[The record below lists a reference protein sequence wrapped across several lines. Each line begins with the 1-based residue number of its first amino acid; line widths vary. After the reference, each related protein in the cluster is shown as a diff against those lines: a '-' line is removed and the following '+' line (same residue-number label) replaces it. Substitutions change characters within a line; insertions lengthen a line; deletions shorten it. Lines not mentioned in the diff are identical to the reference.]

1 MDKRYSQNEELN
13 EDDNLEENLNSHDM
27 QDQRVPNLN
36 LGENINNQIPEN
48 TEETE
53 HSNTPNQNPNQND
66 YTQQN
71 VENQSMNPSPQP
83 LPLNQSLP
91 INQNPEQKKDKQVF
105 SIKIIQQNVESQT
118 INPQPKK
125 QIQTKRQEQ
134 KEENELNQSS
144 LFDKFYPNTC
154 NLELPQTDKAED
166 EEMKVEKKDMD
177 EENQND
183 ANTENIQ
190 EPHESQETPPQNE
203 NDSEMFEEI
212 NEDNNNANGL
222 VQTLNNAEENMPLE
236 EPEQINNETS
246 TINTSEV
253 SGNSNSISN
262 YYQSAEEN
270 NNNNNNITI
279 PIQSYNH
286 VFSYESFMFNNSSI
300 VPIFSAFIIKN
311 SYGAYSYLNIEFLEV
326 TIQPK
331 VFLILIWF
339 LLSIF
344 KII

>member
-190 EPHESQETPPQNE
+190 EPHESHDPPPQNE

-279 PIQSYNH
+279 PIQSYDH
-286 VFSYESFMFNNSSI
+286 VLSYESFMFNNSSNNMENYNDDDER
-300 VPIFSAFIIKN
+300 FS
-311 SYGAYSYLNIEFLEV
+311 GNIEIQSNIIRLEYD
-326 TIQPK
+326 QYDEWD
-331 VFLILIWF
+331 FQGNGGNH
-339 LLSIF
+339 
-344 KII
+344 

>member
-13 EDDNLEENLNSHDM
+13 GDDNLEENLNSHDM

-118 INPQPKK
+118 INQQPKK

-190 EPHESQETPPQNE
+190 EPHESHDPSPQNE
-203 NDSEMFEEI
+203 NNSEMFEEI

-279 PIQSYNH
+279 PIQSYDH
-286 VFSYESFMFNNSSI
+286 VFSHESSTFNNSSNNMENYNNEHPSKR
-300 VPIFSAFIIKN
+300 VRNNTMYES
-311 SYGAYSYLNIEFLEV
+311 
-326 TIQPK
+326 
-331 VFLILIWF
+331 
-339 LLSIF
+339 
-344 KII
+344 

>member
-71 VENQSMNPSPQP
+71 VENQSMNPCPQP

-177 EENQND
+177 EE
-183 ANTENIQ
+183 
-190 EPHESQETPPQNE
+190 
-203 NDSEMFEEI
+203 M
-212 NEDNNNANGL
+212 
-222 VQTLNNAEENMPLE
+222 M
-236 EPEQINNETS
+236 QIL
-246 TINTSEV
+246 
-253 SGNSNSISN
+253 
-262 YYQSAEEN
+262 
-270 NNNNNNITI
+270 
-279 PIQSYNH
+279 
-286 VFSYESFMFNNSSI
+286 
-300 VPIFSAFIIKN
+300 K
-311 SYGAYSYLNIEFLEV
+311 
-326 TIQPK
+326 
-331 VFLILIWF
+331 
-339 LLSIF
+339 IF
-344 KII
+344 KNLMNLMSIPLKMKMIQKCLKK